1 MAAGGS
7 RAAGASG
14 GACCAQVSC
23 AAPGRPRC
31 PVRHRAGPRR
41 LPPGAP
47 REAGAAPRGG
57 RGGRSLGGRLAGCAV
72 PPRPGGGGRGGGPSR
87 GGRLRGGPAP
97 RAAHGRDLRGRTE
110 TSRPLAAGGG
120 TGHSVCVWYAWAPE
134 TAGSSLASVAIHASR
149 ISPRPKFG
157 KCLGC
162 ASGDFSLRLGFC
174 LQKLGGSGASVRKSR
189 SDSGCRLSPSL
200 SERP

>member
-72 PPRPGGGGRGGGPSR
+72 PPRPGGGGRGGAVPRREAPRRPGAPSGARPRPSR
-87 GGRLRGGPAP
+87 PHGNVAAACSGRGYRALRV
-97 RAAHGRDLRGRTE
+97 R
-110 TSRPLAAGGG
+110 
-120 TGHSVCVWYAWAPE
+120 VV
-134 TAGSSLASVAIHASR
+134 
-149 ISPRPKFG
+149 
-157 KCLGC
+157 
-162 ASGDFSLRLGFC
+162 RLG
-174 LQKLGGSGASVRKSR
+174 SGN
-189 SDSGCRLSPSL
+189 CRLFSRLCGDPRVQNFPSPEIWKMPGMCQRGFFCPSWL
-200 SERP
+200 LPSKIRRFWSIC